1 MHKRIHSSTASE
13 ATNTDSSL
21 LDNTVFENSNS
32 KTNAKSKKKT
42 SKPDTKKQKTIETYT
57 EMVPRENGS
66 HSENVIKKQ
75 LDEISAKLSK
85 VLTKDDT
92 SFIKD
97 IIKETV
103 EQLKEKLLGSVLK
116 RLEILEGTVFE
127 QKSDIEFLKTEIQS
141 KDTQIEKLKSEIH
154 ATVNEKNKE
163 SNKYEEIANTAEQY
177 SRRNNL
183 RMTGVPGDQ
192 DRQSS
197 IAVTTQV
204 VSLVNRYLNIP
215 INESDIDIAHRLG
228 KFKQGENRPVI
239 IKFVRRQ
246 IKVDIVKNSKRFKG
260 SGIFVNDDLTKL
272 NAEVLASTR
281 LKDPQNVERAW
292 SFEGSIYV
300 LFKGNQQA
308 VQIKYADYK
317 SWLEK
322 SWPKKSY
329 SQSVEQVHNGNQ
341 KHSQQ
346 KRY

>member
-1 MHKRIHSSTASE
+1 MHKRIYSSTASE

-21 LDNTVFENSNS
+21 LENSVFDNNTS
-32 KTNAKSKKKT
+32 KTNSKSKKKN
-42 SKPDTKKQKTIETYT
+42 SKPDAKKQKTIEAYT
-57 EMVPRENGS
+57 ESVQTEKS
-66 HSENVIKKQ
+66 SQSENVIEKQ
-75 LDEISAKLSK
+75 LNEISAKLSK

-92 SFIKD
+92 SFIRD

-127 QKSDIEFLKTEIQS
+127 QKSDIESLKTEIRS
-141 KDTQIEKLKSEIH
+141 KDTQIEKLNTEIR
-154 ATVNEKNKE
+154 AAVNENNKE
-163 SNKYEEIANTAEQY
+163 SKKYEELANTAEQY

-197 IAVTTQV
+197 IATTNQV

-228 KFKQGENRPVI
+228 KFKQGENRPII

-246 IKVDIVKNSKRFKG
+246 IKVDIVKNSKSFKG
-260 SGIFVNDDLTKL
+260 SRIFVNEDLTKL
-272 NAEVLASTR
+272 NAEVLASAR
-281 LKDPQNVERAW
+281 LKDPQHVERAW
-292 SFEGSIYV
+292 SFEGNIYV

-308 VQIKYADYK
+308 VQIKHADYK

-329 SQSVEQVHNGNQ
+329 SQTVQQVHNENQ
-341 KHSQQ
+341 KHSPQ
-346 KRY
+346 KRN